1 MRDGSC
7 SLQEKTGSLA
17 PHVAL
22 CRFPGAWCYAGGGE
36 LGLPGGL
43 PLVTLVLALLLL
55 ETFQTVKIALV
66 MLQAWLGIPLQK
78 TRQEVSSL
86 EHKAQIL
93 K

>member
-1 MRDGSC
+1 MLF
-7 SLQEKTGSLA
+7 LQEKTVSLA

-22 CRFPGAWCYAGGGE
+22 CHFPEAWCYPGGGE

-78 TRQEVSSL
+78 SRQEVSSL
-86 EHKAQIL
+86 EHKASI
-93 K
+93 

>member
-1 MRDGSC
+1 MAAVPSN
-7 SLQEKTGSLA
+7 SKLA

-22 CRFPGAWCYAGGGE
+22 CHFPRAWCYPGGGE

-55 ETFQTVKIALV
+55 KTFQTVKIALV
-66 MLQAWLGIPLQK
+66 MLQSWLGIPLQE
-78 TRQEVSSL
+78 TRQGLASL
-86 EHKAQIL
+86 EHKAWIL

>member
-1 MRDGSC
+1 M
-7 SLQEKTGSLA
+7 
-17 PHVAL
+17 
-22 CRFPGAWCYAGGGE
+22 
-36 LGLPGGL
+36 
-43 PLVTLVLALLLL
+43 TLVLALLLL

>member
-1 MRDGSC
+1 MRGDSC
-7 SLQEKTGSLA
+7 SLQQKTGSLA

-22 CRFPGAWCYAGGGE
+22 CHFPGAWCYARGGE

-43 PLVTLVLALLLL
+43 PLETLVLALLLL
-55 ETFQTVKIALV
+55 ETFETVKIALV

-86 EHKAQIL
+86 EHKA
-93 K
+93 

>member
-1 MRDGSC
+1 MTAIPPTENWESGSSRGTV
-7 SLQEKTGSLA
+7 SLPRGLVLS
-17 PHVAL
+17 
-22 CRFPGAWCYAGGGE
+22 WGGE

-55 ETFQTVKIALV
+55 ETFQTVKTALV

-86 EHKAQIL
+86 EHKV
-93 K
+93 